1 MMLIFNTFFLFILSI
16 FFYLSILGF
25 GIIYYKEEKL
35 STEFDYYYFIIFF
48 YGITILT
55 IIGFLEY
62 ILNINSQYLNLFTI
76 LIGVFFFFNSR
87 SLIFLKKKIIE
98 IILILF
104 TIFPGI
110 IISKLHEDWAGYH
123 FPFIDQI
130 SNYRPILGLSKIDMH
145 LAYASFL
152 SYFQKKFFLPYYDF
166 KLINIPIFLIFFNI
180 ILFLI
185 KTCSNIKKQF
195 VVIFFLILI
204 TLLLKFTRF
213 SEFGYD
219 APTNIILLSIFII
232 YCFEKNQRNFF
243 RINYSLY
250 FLLFVLSVTF
260 KANAIFFLPIFIII
274 SYNKIREKSHKFID
288 SYKNIFLIIALS
300 SCFFLDNLIRSGCFF
315 YFLKE
320 SCFDNDII
328 PWAIN
333 ESQISNFS
341 IYAELWAKGFY
352 HQKELITQDPNL
364 YLNIKI
370 WLSNWYKIHFHYHV
384 IEFILIPFT
393 LFLLLFFLLKKT
405 NKDNIVDFNKIKIYL
420 LLSSITSIFFWL
432 NTLPDIRFAK
442 AIIVIFFCCIIN
454 FFIQKKNF
462 TYLNFIKSLIIIS
475 LFLYS
480 GKNIK
485 RIYDEF
491 KRNDN
496 HKFVNYPFPP
506 QNRIKYEKDSINK
519 IKFTINNDYLVEKYG
534 WFYMIK

>member
-1 MMLIFNTFFLFILSI
+1 MLISNISNTFILFIFSI
-16 FFYLSILGF
+16 TFYLSILGF
-25 GIIYYKEEKL
+25 GTLYCKRKNIFKQI
-35 STEFDYYYFIIFF
+35 DYYYFIIFF
-48 YGITILT
+48 FGLTILI

-62 ILNINSQYLNLFTI
+62 ILNINSHYLNLFK
-76 LIGVFFFFNSR
+76 LIIGIFFFLNSQLLSKR
-87 SLIFLKKKIIE
+87 KIIE
-98 IILILF
+98 IILTLIILL
-104 TIFPGI
+104 PGI
-110 IISKLHEDWAGYH
+110 IISKLHEDWSGYH

-130 SNYRPILGLSKIDMH
+130 SNYRPILGLSKVDMH
-145 LAYASFL
+145 LSYASFL
-152 SYFQKKFFLPYYDF
+152 SYLQKNFFLPYYDF

-185 KTCSNIKKQF
+185 KICLNIKKQF
-195 VVIFFLILI
+195 FIIFFLILT

-219 APTNIILLSIFII
+219 VPTNLILLSIFII
-232 YCFEKNQRNFF
+232 YYLEKNQRNFF
-243 RINYSLY
+243 KISYSLY

-274 SYNKIREKSHKFID
+274 SYNKIREKSHKLINFN
-288 SYKNIFLIIALS
+288 KNLFLIIAFS
-300 SCFFLDNLIRSGCFF
+300 SCFFLDNLIRSGCIF

-320 SCFDNDII
+320 SCFEKDII

-333 ESQISNFS
+333 KSEISNFS
-341 IYAELWAKGFY
+341 TYAELWAKGFY
-352 HQKELITQDPNL
+352 HQKEIFIQDPNL
-364 YLNIKI
+364 YLDIKI
-370 WLSNWYKIHFHYHV
+370 WLPNWYKIHFHYHV
-384 IEFILIPFT
+384 IEFILVPFT

-432 NTLPDIRFAK
+432 YKLPDIRFVT
-442 AIIVIFFCCIIN
+442 AIIIIFFCCIIT

-462 TYLNFIKSLIIIS
+462 FYLNFIKSIILIS
-475 LFLYS
+475 LFIYS
-480 GKNIK
+480 GKNIQ
-485 RIYDEF
+485 RIHDEF

-496 HKFVNYPFPP
+496 HKFTNYPFPP

-519 IKFTINNDYLVEKYG
+519 IKFNINNDYLVEEYG